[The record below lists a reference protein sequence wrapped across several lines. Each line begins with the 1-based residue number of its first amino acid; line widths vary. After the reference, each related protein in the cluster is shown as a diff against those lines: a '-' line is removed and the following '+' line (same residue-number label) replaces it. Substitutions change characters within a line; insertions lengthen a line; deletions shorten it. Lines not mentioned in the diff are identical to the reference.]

1 MFSQLRIVQKLSA
14 PVWAPQFYLYQNVY
28 SFQSLHKFYILTVK
42 ETFLPT
48 WLCSKDNQ
56 ADRAVSRAGAETV
69 RQAGVSTFLAGR
81 HSVHLYC
88 VKLARETSRVSL
100 VLEQESS
107 WVAAEPS
114 SSSVQ
119 RWPPHHTS
127 PSQTQHSGGNQHDL
141 PAKLFPSWHYT
152 PSGTGDCRVW
162 TGQGKGFLNNLHNW
176 RVVTCQLSS
185 NLDLPRVGSQ
195 LASCTIR
202 SQPVWGEV
210 IGLLLFL
217 DCHKTTNTS
226 ASLSDTAI
234 MVLQLEQ
241 IPEGAVA
248 INDGEENRE
257 ASETGSEYLRELHTI
272 TFIWYSNLILLVTII
287 NYYN

>member
-1 MFSQLRIVQKLSA
+1 M
-14 PVWAPQFYLYQNVY
+14 
-28 SFQSLHKFYILTVK
+28 
-42 ETFLPT
+42 
-48 WLCSKDNQ
+48 
-56 ADRAVSRAGAETV
+56 G
-69 RQAGVSTFLAGR
+69 
-81 HSVHLYC
+81 
-88 VKLARETSRVSL
+88 
-100 VLEQESS
+100 
-107 WVAAEPS
+107 
-114 SSSVQ
+114 VQ

-162 TGQGKGFLNNLHNW
+162 TGQ
-176 RVVTCQLSS
+176 
-185 NLDLPRVGSQ
+185 
-195 LASCTIR
+195 
-202 SQPVWGEV
+202 
-210 IGLLLFL
+210 

-257 ASETGSEYLRELHTI
+257 ASETGSQYLRELHTI
-272 TFIWYSNLILLVTII
+272 TFI
-287 NYYN
+287 